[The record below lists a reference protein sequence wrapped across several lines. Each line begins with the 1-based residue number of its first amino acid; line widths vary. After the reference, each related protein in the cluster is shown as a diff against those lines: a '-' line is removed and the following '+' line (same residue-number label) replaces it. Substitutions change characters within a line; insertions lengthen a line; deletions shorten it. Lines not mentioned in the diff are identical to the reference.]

1 MRDKNKNKQY
11 FIDYINKING
21 MRENVVEWIKI
32 GKIPQE
38 RVPIML
44 NETFR
49 MYIKLMWAKY
59 SMGEPIELLV
69 EDYLQALNHMYQ
81 SWLKLPLKAYK
92 NNVYYNHYFGGTYDQ
107 MLEMLSFGILL
118 NQPKETFLK
127 LADIIDKDEVK
138 DLLYEFI
145 LKIKIP
151 ERDELTTE
159 SYSEIQNMPTEFK
172 NLRLA
177 IKENNKVK
185 AASLVD
191 TFFTKDW
198 VNRAK
203 KEGGKNAFN
212 DYNNP
217 NNTYTGYWNF
227 YVPAICLLLDIDV
240 SNFENNLYFPRD
252 IYYYGK
258 KSNIS

>member
-1 MRDKNKNKQY
+1 MRVKYRDIEYFEKIQIQYKELIDKAL
-11 FIDYINKING
+11 D
-21 MRENVVEWIKI
+21 WIAS
-32 GKIPQE
+32 GKTATE
-38 RVPIML
+38 RIPIMQ
-44 NETFR
+44 NEIYR
-49 MYIKLMWAKY
+49 KYRGLMWVKY
-59 SMGEPIELLV
+59 SMGKPIDELKS
-69 EDYLQALNHMYQ
+69 DFAQALKFMHL

-92 NNVYYNHYFGGTYDQ
+92 NDVYFNHYFGGTYDE
-107 MLEMLSFGILL
+107 MLEMLSFAIML
-118 NQPKETFLK
+118 NEPKETFLK
-127 LADIIDKDEVK
+127 LAEIIDKDEVK

-145 LKIKIP
+145 LKSKIT
-151 ERDELTTE
+151 ERPILISE
-159 SYSEIQNMPTEFK
+159 SYSVIQNMPIEFK

-177 IKENNKVK
+177 IKEKDKVK

-198 VNRAK
+198 VNRAR

-227 YVPAICLLLDIDV
+227 YVPAICLLLDIEV

-252 IYYYGK
+252 FYYYNK
-258 KSNIS
+258 NSNIS